1 MNFEFRKTF
10 IDSLVVIEG
19 RRFKDER
26 GFFCESYKFSD
37 FAANGI
43 TDEFKQDNH
52 SFSTKGV
59 VRGLHFQIAPQ
70 AQSKLVRCVRG
81 EIYDVAVDLR
91 KTSKTFGQ
99 FFGIKLSDQNHTML
113 YIPEGFAHGFSTLSD
128 EAEVLYKTSNEYDPK
143 SELGIKWNDT
153 DLAIN
158 WQVKNPI
165 ISKKDEVLPSFQ
177 EIKSRF

>member
-1 MNFEFRKTF
+1 MNFEFKKTF
-10 IDSLVVIEG
+10 IDSLIIIEG

-52 SFSTKGV
+52 SLSTKGV
-59 VRGLHFQIAPQ
+59 VRGLHFQIAPN
-70 AQSKLVRCVRG
+70 AQSKLVRCIHG

-91 KTSKTFGQ
+91 KSSKTFGRV
-99 FFGIKLSDQNHTML
+99 FGIKLSDQTHKML
-113 YIPEGFAHGFSTLSD
+113 YIPAGFAHGFLTLSD

-143 SELGIKWNDT
+143 SELGIKWNDPE
-153 DLAIN
+153 LAID
-158 WQVKNPI
+158 WQVKNPLV
-165 ISKKDEVLPSFQ
+165 SKKDEILPLFH
-177 EIKSRF
+177 EIKSRL